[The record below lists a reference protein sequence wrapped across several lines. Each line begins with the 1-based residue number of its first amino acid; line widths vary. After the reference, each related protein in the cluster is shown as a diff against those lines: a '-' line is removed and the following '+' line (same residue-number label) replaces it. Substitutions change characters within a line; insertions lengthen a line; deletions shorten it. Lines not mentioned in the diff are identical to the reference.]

1 MKSWFFKRGYTENV
15 IDEEIKKLKFS
26 KKGSK
31 KSKGS
36 KGVPFMVTYH
46 PPPPPLNCVSRMIN
60 HNLNILYMSSEAE
73 AIFSPGPM
81 VSFRHAS

>member
-1 MKSWFFKRGYTENV
+1 
-15 IDEEIKKLKFS
+15 
-26 KKGSK
+26 
-31 KSKGS
+31 
-36 KGVPFMVTYH
+36 MVTYH
-46 PPPPPLNCVSRMIN
+46 PPPPPPPLNCVSRMIN